1 MVLNYN
7 TLSYVNFISSF
18 IWGSIEEKLGPNDLK
33 SNFKKLK
40 LNNLTYF
47 IINFFIKEQ
56 TLLELQ
62 EVVQQLLDQQI
73 QLQLQLYQQLDLITS
88 SA

>member
-7 TLSYVNFISSF
+7 TLSYVHFISSF

-56 TLLELQ
+56 TPLELQ

-73 QLQLQLYQQLDLITS
+73 QLLLQLYQQLD
-88 SA
+88 